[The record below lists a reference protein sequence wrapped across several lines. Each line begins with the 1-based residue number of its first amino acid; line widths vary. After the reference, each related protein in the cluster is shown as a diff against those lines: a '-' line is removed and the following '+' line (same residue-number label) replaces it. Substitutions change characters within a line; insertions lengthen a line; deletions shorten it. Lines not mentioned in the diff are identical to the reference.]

1 MTDTISLSLA
11 IVGVLIF
18 FLGVLRLRHVSIQ
31 GLVFGLTGAIIGLLL
46 GALASVPLSKLP
58 APFGNIM
65 PLGVTVILTFV
76 MMGVMNA
83 RQAALLAMMPFLDV
97 KRADPSAQSAEATA
111 AAVSTSQM
119 PQILVDTS
127 VIIDGR
133 IADIAT
139 AGFVPGR
146 LSVPRFVLAEL
157 QNIADSDDAMRRG
170 RGRRGLDVLNTL
182 RELPD
187 VEITIIEDDA
197 PTVKEVDAK
206 LVALAQRFGCNVL
219 TTDYNLN
226 RVAQIQ
232 GVRVLNVN
240 ELSNAIRPV
249 VLPGEELLVRVV
261 QPGKERNQGVGYL
274 ADGTMI
280 VVDNG
285 DKLLGQEVLTE
296 VTRVFQT
303 VAGKM
308 IFAVPR
314 QSLGNSGNRSDGPK
328 KGPQASAPDR
338 TSPDKNTPDKT
349 PDAPASAQPTNGPAT
364 DLASKPAGEPGS
376 SRRFGRGRG
385 GKRSQH
391 HSETSGSGS
400 DQRQSPSGAIEER
413 MVVANNH
420 TASGHPHPRADKPVD
435 PRSN

>member
-1 MTDTISLSLA
+1 MTDTMVFSLV
-11 IVGVLIF
+11 IVGVLIVL
-18 FLGVLRLRHVSIQ
+18 LGVIRLRHVSVQSLIL
-31 GLVFGLTGAIIGLLL
+31 GLIGAILGLLL

-58 APFGNIM
+58 Q
-65 PLGVTVILTFV
+65 PLGEILPMAVSITLTLV
-76 MMGVMNA
+76 LMGVVVS
-83 RQAALLAMMPFLDV
+83 RRRSLSQLPFLNLE
-97 KRADPSAQSAEATA
+97 RSATDAPATSEPTV
-111 AAVSTSQM
+111 VSSL
-119 PQILVDTS
+119 PPILVDTS

-146 LSVPRFVLAEL
+146 LFVPRFVLAEL

-170 RGRRGLDVLNTL
+170 RGRRGLDVLNRL
-182 RELPD
+182 REMDDLE
-187 VEITIIEDDA
+187 VEIIEDDVPA
-197 PTVKEVDAK
+197 IREVDAK
-206 LVALAQRFGCNVL
+206 LVALGQKFKCNVL

-249 VLPGEELLVRVV
+249 VLPGEELIVRVV

-280 VVDNG
+280 VVENG
-285 DKLLGQEVLTE
+285 DKLMGQDVATE

-314 QSLGNSGNRSDGPK
+314 KPVPGVEPTAPADDPTTVPPSTRTMVSPSAAQRPAKTDVAKSETSSKAETPKPDAQKSDKPEGDAANRRGRFGNRK
-328 KGPQASAPDR
+328 
-338 TSPDKNTPDKT
+338 
-349 PDAPASAQPTNGPAT
+349 
-364 DLASKPAGEPGS
+364 
-376 SRRFGRGRG
+376 RGRG
-385 GKRSQH
+385 GNGNGNNGGNG
-391 HSETSGSGS
+391 GSSRPGS
-400 DQRQSPSGAIEER
+400 IASIEDRLIAATE
-413 MVVANNH
+413 VANHNPDQNQP
-420 TASGHPHPRADKPVD
+420 SSK
-435 PRSN
+435 

>member
-1 MTDTISLSLA
+1 MTETMAYSLT
-11 IVGVLIF
+11 IVGALALI
-18 FLGVLRLRHVSIQ
+18 LGVLRLRHVSLQ
-31 GLVFGLTGAIIGLLL
+31 GLVFGLSGAVIGLLL

-58 APFGNIM
+58 QPIGGIL
-65 PLGVTVILTFV
+65 PVVVSILLTVILVAV
-76 MMGVMNA
+76 MLA
-83 RQAALLAMMPFLDV
+83 RRSALLALMPFLDT
-97 KRADPSAQSAEATA
+97 KKASIRAKSHSDTATA
-111 AAVSTSQM
+111 EVSQVASL

-133 IADIAT
+133 IADIAA

-146 LSVPRFVLAEL
+146 LVVPRFVLAEL

-170 RGRRGLDVLNTL
+170 RGRRGLEVLNTL
-182 RELPD
+182 RELPG
-187 VEITIIEDDA
+187 VEVEIIEDDA
-197 PTVKEVDAK
+197 VSVKEVDAK
-206 LVALAQRFGCNVL
+206 LVALAQRFSCNVL

-249 VLPGEELLVRVV
+249 VLPGEELMVRVV

-280 VVDNG
+280 VVENG
-285 DKLLGQEVLTE
+285 DKLMGQEVATE

-314 QSLGNSGNRSDGPK
+314 HPVPGVYAAKNQNSAAVKTNNHVQQSTTPLQDNIAMPVSDF
-328 KGPQASAPDR
+328 A
-338 TSPDKNTPDKT
+338 
-349 PDAPASAQPTNGPAT
+349 
-364 DLASKPAGEPGS
+364 
-376 SRRFGRGRG
+376 GRGRNG
-385 GKRSQH
+385 RGKNYGHGNKQSYTD
-391 HSETSGSGS
+391 TSHTPS
-400 DQRQSPSGAIEER
+400 DSIEDR
-413 MVVANNH
+413 IIS
-420 TASGHPHPRADKPVD
+420 ASSHPPIKSDK
-435 PRSN
+435 S

>member
-1 MTDTISLSLA
+1 MSDSMVFTLT
-11 IVGVLIF
+11 IVGVLVLL
-18 FLGVLRLRHVSIQ
+18 LGVIRLRHVSVQ
-31 GLVFGLTGAIIGLLL
+31 GLMFGITGAIIGLLL

-58 APFGNIM
+58 VPYGDTL
-65 PLGVTVILTFV
+65 PLVISGILTIV
-76 MMGVMNA
+76 MIGVLVTR
-83 RQAALLAMMPFLDV
+83 RQAIVTALPILAG
-97 KRADPSAQSAEATA
+97 EATPLPA
-111 AAVSTSQM
+111 PQSQSGSVSDAPAIT
-119 PQILVDTS
+119 PQLPPILVDTS
-127 VIIDGR
+127 AIIDGR

-139 AGFVPGR
+139 AGFMPGR
-146 LSVPRFVLAEL
+146 LLVPRFVLAEL

-182 RELPD
+182 RELEGIE
-187 VEITIIEDDA
+187 VSIIEDDA
-197 PTVKEVDAK
+197 PNVREVDAK

-249 VLPGEELLVRVV
+249 VLPGEELIVRVV

-280 VVDNG
+280 VVENG
-285 DKLLGQEVLTE
+285 DKLIGQEVPTE

-314 QSLGNSGNRSDGPK
+314 PGVGIPAVPL
-328 KGPQASAPDR
+328 
-338 TSPDKNTPDKT
+338 
-349 PDAPASAQPTNGPAT
+349 APAEDPVTIPKSRSLENEPVKSDNPRT
-364 DLASKPAGEPGS
+364 DQSTKSEPGAPGT
-376 SRRFGRGRG
+376 SRRNRGNRGRG
-385 GKRSQH
+385 NRRPQSDRS
-391 HSETSGSGS
+391 
-400 DQRQSPSGAIEER
+400 AI
-413 MVVANNH
+413 
-420 TASGHPHPRADKPVD
+420 
-435 PRSN
+435 

>member
-1 MTDTISLSLA
+1 MTETMAYSFT
-11 IVGVLIF
+11 IVGVLVLV
-18 FLGVLRLRHVSIQ
+18 LGVMRLRHVSLQ
-31 GLVFGLTGAIIGLLL
+31 GLVFGLSGAVIGLLL

-58 APFGNIM
+58 EPVG
-65 PLGVTVILTFV
+65 GILPVVVSILLTTV
-76 MMGVMNA
+76 MMVVMLT
-83 RQAALLAMMPFLDV
+83 RRSALLAVMPFLDV
-97 KRADPSAQSAEATA
+97 MKDAKKSSSKVEPI
-111 AAVSTSQM
+111 AVDQPVKPLL

-133 IADIAT
+133 IADIAA

-146 LSVPRFVLAEL
+146 LAVPRFVLAEL

-182 RELPD
+182 RELRD
-187 VEITIIEDDA
+187 VEVEIIEDDA
-197 PTVKEVDAK
+197 PGVKEVDAK
-206 LVALAQRFGCNVL
+206 LVALAQRFSCNVL

-249 VLPGEELLVRVV
+249 VLPGEELMVRVV

-280 VVDNG
+280 VVENG
-285 DKLLGQEVLTE
+285 DKLMGQEVATE

-314 QSLGNSGNRSDGPK
+314 YPVAGAPSLGAANNSSVKANEPLQSPADRS
-328 KGPQASAPDR
+328 QEHANAS
-338 TSPDKNTPDKT
+338 SP
-349 PDAPASAQPTNGPAT
+349 AA
-364 DLASKPAGEPGS
+364 PAGEFAHRG
-376 SRRFGRGRG
+376 RNNGRGRG
-385 GKRSQH
+385 NNNKRALGNLP
-391 HSETSGSGS
+391 E
-400 DQRQSPSGAIEER
+400 SPTGAIEDR
-413 MVVANNH
+413 IISANSH
-420 TASGHPHPRADKPVD
+420 AHHSDK
-435 PRSN
+435 S